1 MILVMGGAGYIGS
14 HTVKYLLAHGEKCVV
29 SDNLSYGHREA
40 VDERADFV
48 LADLADKDSLRE
60 VFDGRRVAAIFQ
72 PHLYTRTRDFYP
84 DFADALS
91 LLDEVILLDIYPA
104 REEPIAGVT
113 SQLIYD
119 RLRPEM
125 KKTMTEKAKLLDL
138 VRERAADFDVLVV
151 LGAGDADNLCPEITD
166 ILLAR

>member
-1 MILVMGGAGYIGS
+1 MNLPESSAHVVILSAKRHLEENERS
-14 HTVKYLLAHGEKCVV
+14 HRSQGEHKK
-29 SDNLSYGHREA
+29 GP
-40 VDERADFV
+40 
-48 LADLADKDSLRE
+48 
-60 VFDGRRVAAIFQ
+60 G
-72 PHLYTRTRDFYP
+72 PHSKAQGFRIYCRKFYNSRTRDFYP